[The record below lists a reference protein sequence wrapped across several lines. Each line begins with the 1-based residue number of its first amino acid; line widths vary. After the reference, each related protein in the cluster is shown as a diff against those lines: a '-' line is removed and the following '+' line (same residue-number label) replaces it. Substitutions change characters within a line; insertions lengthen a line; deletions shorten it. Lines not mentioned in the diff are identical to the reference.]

1 MNFYEVLQLVGG
13 LILSVGAIPQIEQI
27 VRTKS
32 AKDLNMATLIT
43 LIVGM
48 GMMEAYAI
56 HENILMFAITNTI
69 SLILASVQLAL
80 KIYYDRG

>member
-32 AKDLNMATLIT
+32 AKDLNMATIIT

-48 GMMEAYAI
+48 GMMQAYAI

-69 SLILASVQLAL
+69 SLVLAITQLIL
-80 KIYYDRG
+80 KIYYEKG

>member
-32 AKDLNMATLIT
+32 AKDSNMATLIT

>member
-1 MNFYEVLQLVGG
+1 MNFYEVLQLLGG

-32 AKDLNMATLIT
+32 AKDLNLATLVT

-80 KIYYDRG
+80 KIYYDRD

>member
-48 GMMEAYAI
+48 SMMEAYAI

>member
-1 MNFYEVLQLVGG
+1 MNFYEVLQLLGG